1 MPGIRR
7 VQRPLHPTDGFWRGL
22 RQSWRT
28 RRGRCEWPLQG
39 KWRLFRVSAPLLVA
53 VGQLLLLLQFL
64 FMKHGNHFRQDAKLI
79 EGALEAYR

>member
-1 MPGIRR
+1 
-7 VQRPLHPTDGFWRGL
+7 
-22 RQSWRT
+22 
-28 RRGRCEWPLQG
+28 
-39 KWRLFRVSAPLLVA
+39 VA